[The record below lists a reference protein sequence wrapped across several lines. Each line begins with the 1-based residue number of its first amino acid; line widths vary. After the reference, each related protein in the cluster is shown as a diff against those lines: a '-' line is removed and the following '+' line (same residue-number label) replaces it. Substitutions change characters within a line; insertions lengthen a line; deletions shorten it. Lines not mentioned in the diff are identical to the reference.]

1 MFSNTY
7 QRAEVKARTGIE
19 ICCPDWNAICFS
31 FWAKEA
37 DMNGII
43 KIVSG
48 LVIGLAGFHQIA
60 QHPVQGISAL
70 FLAGFLVMIGFEKR
84 LAERSREIKN

>member
-1 MFSNTY
+1 
-7 QRAEVKARTGIE
+7 
-19 ICCPDWNAICFS
+19 
-31 FWAKEA
+31 
-37 DMNGII
+37 MNGII

>member
-1 MFSNTY
+1 
-7 QRAEVKARTGIE
+7 
-19 ICCPDWNAICFS
+19 
-31 FWAKEA
+31 
-37 DMNGII
+37 MNGII

-70 FLAGFLVMIGFEKR
+70 FLAGFLVMIGFEKEIGR
-84 LAERSREIKN
+84 AISGNKKLKTTKGELLLSELARSEALFFHP